1 MRKRASH
8 NGGGIL
14 FHHNGQKERN
24 PARPA
29 YEVDFAVDGYYIDVQ
44 HQQRRDYEF
53 CKTCVKPNPLCAVPV
68 GTPLQNGR
76 QVPAFISRLLC
87 TGTHSADD
95 IKRSAVLCGFGDDIH
110 YDAVCPWY
118 YDGGLLLSSTSV
130 SEFIGSME
138 RMHLTEKIVIPLSVI
153 FRFFPTISEEYQAIS
168 DAMKMRGIRFG
179 GKNPFLMVEY
189 RLVPLMVSVVK
200 IGDELSA
207 AALTRGLGAPVKR
220 TNVCQIGFHVQDMI
234 VILLC
239 ALCFA
244 LFLLGQYFSF

>member
-14 FHHNGQKERN
+14 FRHNGQKERN

-53 CKTCVKPNPLCAVPV
+53 CKTCVKPNPLCADPV
-68 GTPLQNGR
+68 GTPFQNGR
-76 QVPAFISRLLC
+76 QVPALYLACFALERIALTTLSDLLSFVVLAMTSIMTRFAPGIM
-87 TGTHSADD
+87 TGA
-95 IKRSAVLCGFGDDIH
+95 
-110 YDAVCPWY
+110 W
-118 YDGGLLLSSTSV
+118 LLSSTSV

-234 VILLC
+234 AILLC
-239 ALCFA
+239 AICFA